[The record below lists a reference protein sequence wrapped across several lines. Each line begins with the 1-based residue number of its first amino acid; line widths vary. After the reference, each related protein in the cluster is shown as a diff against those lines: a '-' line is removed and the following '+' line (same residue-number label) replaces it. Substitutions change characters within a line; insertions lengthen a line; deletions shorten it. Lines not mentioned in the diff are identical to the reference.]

1 MTTKKREIS
10 PDIQENILL
19 SDEQLEMITII
30 GAEKLLLK
38 GFTNYK
44 SLVVDA
50 IYRGL
55 ETELATAF
63 YTNIFDFNY
72 FYENKLY
79 GFLNIDYSKVLSKFK
94 ILDST
99 ITKLNVDDYCLKIL
113 DILVEIKVDDL
124 KKTLFLAELISL
136 HEKYSSGS
144 WKLNDI
150 LDDYP
155 IKYNKLLLYLYIDRS
170 EKTKRYFKYLV

>member
-1 MTTKKREIS
+1 MKRGL
-10 PDIQENILL
+10 IL
-19 SDEQLEMITII
+19 STNEGVFMFDSEQQEMIKSI

-38 GFTNYK
+38 GFNNYK

-50 IYRGL
+50 IYQGL

-79 GFLNIDYSKVLSKFK
+79 ESLAIDYSEVLSKFK

-99 ITKLNVDDYCLKIL
+99 ITKLNADDYCLKIL
-113 DILVEIKVDDL
+113 DILVEIKVDEF
-124 KKTLFLAELISL
+124 KKTLFIAELFRI
-136 HEKYSSGS
+136 HEKHSSGS

-155 IKYNKLLLYLYIDRS
+155 IVYNKLLLSLYVSRS
-170 EKTKRYFKYLV
+170 EKTKRYFKSLV

>member
-1 MTTKKREIS
+1 MSTNDGFFMLDSEKS
-10 PDIQENILL
+10 
-19 SDEQLEMITII
+19 EMLKSI

-38 GFTNYK
+38 GFNNYK

-50 IYRGL
+50 IYQGL

-72 FYENKLY
+72 FYANKLY
-79 GFLNIDYSKVLSKFK
+79 DVLDIDYSEVLSKFK

-99 ITKLNVDDYCLKIL
+99 ITKLNVEDYCLKLL

-136 HEKYSSGS
+136 HEKHSSGS

-150 LDDYP
+150 LDDYS
-155 IKYNKLLLYLYIDRS
+155 IKYNKLLLYLYVYRS
-170 EKTKRYFKYLV
+170 EKIKSNF